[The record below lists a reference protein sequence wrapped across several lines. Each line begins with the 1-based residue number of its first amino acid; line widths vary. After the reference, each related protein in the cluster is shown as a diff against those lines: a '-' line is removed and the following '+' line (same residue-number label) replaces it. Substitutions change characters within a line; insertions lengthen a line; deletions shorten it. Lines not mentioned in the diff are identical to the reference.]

1 MVSASEMQ
9 AAIWFKWPIVVERF
23 AGTGAYGD
31 VFDPPDTIEKT
42 KVTAKRK
49 KVLAP
54 DGTEVISEARVSMA
68 ADTPL
73 IPAGSRVTLP
83 ERFGGRVAT
92 VLADQVHDDGA
103 DLTPNFYSIDL
114 T

>member
-1 MVSASEMQ
+1 MT
-9 AAIWFKWPIVVERF
+9 AADEIAKAWFRWPIIVERF

-31 VFDPPDTIEKT
+31 VFDAPVTIEKT

-54 DGTEVISEARVSMA
+54 DGSEVISEARVSMA
-68 ADTPL
+68 VDTPL

>member
-1 MVSASEMQ
+1 MTPAEQ
-9 AAIWFKWPIVVERF
+9 LAAIWFKWPIIVERF
-23 AGTGAYGD
+23 LGDGSYGPVFEDPD
-31 VFDPPDTIEKT
+31 VIPLT
-42 KVTAKRK
+42 KITARRK

-54 DGTEVISEARVSMA
+54 DGTEVISEARVSMPVNTA
-68 ADTPL
+68 L
-73 IPAGSRVTLP
+73 IPTGSRVTLP
-83 ERFGGRVAT
+83 ERFGGRVAI